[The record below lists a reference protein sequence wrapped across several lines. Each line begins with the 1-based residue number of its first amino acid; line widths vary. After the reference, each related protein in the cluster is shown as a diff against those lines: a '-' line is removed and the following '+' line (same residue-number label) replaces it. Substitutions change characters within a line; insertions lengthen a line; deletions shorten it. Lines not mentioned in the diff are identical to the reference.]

1 MTVIKSVDGLRKYR
15 EIINLFFREHGEIY
29 LQSYLSIDAVFRSKG
44 EKEIVAFI
52 EEKDQLLSVFEKK
65 SKKVWQCCFAGYPF
79 LGKTSNEIKIVN
91 FLKQIC
97 HKLEV
102 ETLYFPLVYKK
113 NDFLT
118 NLLKNKDIYFWER
131 LASPIVK
138 GELSWSKIW
147 ERVRLRYGSRAER
160 QRKKFEKELY
170 VEKVSLN
177 EVEKVVKKIEINS
190 WKRMAKQDMLSRGN
204 QFEYYCEIVKSG
216 LAEISAAFDKKTKEA
231 VAFRIDALTKNVLH
245 VLKWSYDDKY
255 GRYSPGFYLLTVDLF
270 KKYSP
275 KNIKYIDLYGS
286 PDKLKDLLEN
296 ERLERIDFCYSTR
309 LEEIKAIRD
318 ERLSF
323 DKKIVNNYEKEKS
336 IKKNFL

>member
-1 MTVIKSVDGLRKYR
+1 MTVIESIDGLRKYR
-15 EIINLFFREHGEIY
+15 EIIDLFFKEHGEIY

-44 EKEIVAFI
+44 GIEVVLFI

-65 SKKVWQCCFAGYPF
+65 SEKVWQCCFAGHPF
-79 LGKTSNEIKIVN
+79 LGKTSDEVKIVK
-91 FLKQIC
+91 FLQLVC
-97 HKLEV
+97 HKLGV

-113 NDFLT
+113 NNFLT
-118 NLLKNKDIYFWER
+118 SLLKNKDTYFWER
-131 LASPIVK
+131 SASPIVK

-147 ERVRLRYGSRAER
+147 ERVCLRYGSRAER

-170 VEKVSLN
+170 VEKVPLN

-190 WKRMAKQDMLSRGN
+190 WKRKAKQDMLSRGN

-231 VAFRIDALTKNVLH
+231 VAFRIDALTKNVVH

-255 GRYSPGFYLLTVDLF
+255 MRYSPGFYLLTVDLF
-270 KKYSP
+270 KKYSQ
-275 KNIKYIDLYGS
+275 KKIKYIDLYGS

-296 ERLERIDFCYSTR
+296 ERLERVDFCYSTMP
-309 LEEIKAIRD
+309 EEVESIRG
-318 ERLSF
+318 ERLGF
-323 DKKIVNNYEKEKS
+323 DKKIINNYEKEKS